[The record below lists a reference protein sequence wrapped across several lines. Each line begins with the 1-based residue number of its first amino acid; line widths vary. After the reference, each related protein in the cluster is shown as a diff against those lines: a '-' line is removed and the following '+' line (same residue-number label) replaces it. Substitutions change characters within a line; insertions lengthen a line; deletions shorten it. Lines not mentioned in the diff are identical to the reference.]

1 MKPNRSRNIL
11 WISCLYILLIPACTV
26 TSSKD
31 PSRQAGAD
39 SSGVDSASG
48 GQESIGLGSIGY
60 TVDESLSKSDTFDIS
75 TGMGFSLVTTD
86 ANGYRW
92 SLYIPPGALWENQ
105 TITMTPFATI
115 DTSRTDAKI
124 VSGVRLE
131 PDGLQFMKAV
141 TLTVTPPDI
150 SDKTGMVFSFNQDG
164 SDVKFAPTAG
174 SRGDSIGYLW
184 HFSSAGYIKFK
195 LDIDILRN
203 LVKTMAIKAMEG
215 AKKFLNDGTTPTPDG
230 APQIS
235 MFCRGT
241 EKNPEQG
248 EAYEWYKGF
257 IGPYEEYLYPL
268 LLVSKKNSLVDVEDL
283 DNAEILNTAKAILRK
298 AEVALKP
305 LGDQYAKDKP
315 PDRLVAAIY
324 AAVQINSMIRFLG
337 GESFLSPEVPAFWS
351 ETLRDYYLKELA
363 DKHDYRAFPGILKMN
378 RDTTM
383 LGGYDL
389 TDQILSAMTFEVRM
403 DTSYSAKWISG
414 DNPIQTG
421 DVVQAAVVK
430 NIQLYIAKE
439 EALWG
444 DIDNVTMT
452 AKSGTFWTPTSGSTS
467 LAGMQDT
474 NTLWL
479 KNWDACVTNTFDVV
493 VGAFLGNKVP
503 MTQTGALAGTATEMS
518 FEKYWWKNAGA
529 FIFSIPIKNLD
540 PNMGELTV
548 NGSGSKEGGKYTCQG
563 MIHMVLSHTPQ

>member
-1 MKPNRSRNIL
+1 
-11 WISCLYILLIPACTV
+11 
-26 TSSKD
+26 
-31 PSRQAGAD
+31 
-39 SSGVDSASG
+39 
-48 GQESIGLGSIGY
+48 
-60 TVDESLSKSDTFDIS
+60 
-75 TGMGFSLVTTD
+75 
-86 ANGYRW
+86 
-92 SLYIPPGALWENQ
+92 
-105 TITMTPFATI
+105 
-115 DTSRTDAKI
+115 
-124 VSGVRLE
+124 
-131 PDGLQFMKAV
+131 
-141 TLTVTPPDI
+141 
-150 SDKTGMVFSFNQDG
+150 
-164 SDVKFAPTAG
+164 
-174 SRGDSIGYLW
+174 
-184 HFSSAGYIKFK
+184 
-195 LDIDILRN
+195 
-203 LVKTMAIKAMEG
+203 
-215 AKKFLNDGTTPTPDG
+215 
-230 APQIS
+230 
-235 MFCRGT
+235 
-241 EKNPEQG
+241 
-248 EAYEWYKGF
+248 
-257 IGPYEEYLYPL
+257 
-268 LLVSKKNSLVDVEDL
+268 VEDL

-503 MTQTGALAGTATEMS
+503 MTKTGAIAGTATEMS